1 MKRLIVSL
9 TINENDGEHYTADD
23 YENIIT
29 EAIMNNTT
37 ASVRWYT
44 TLKHYTYDEE

>member
-9 TINENDGEHYTADD
+9 TINENAGEHYTADD

-29 EAIMNNTT
+29 EAIMRDTT
-37 ASVRWYT
+37 ASVRRYI
-44 TLKHYTYDEE
+44 TLKHYTYDED